1 MTQAPVRPATS
12 TRWTPILWAGT
23 GLTWLAALIAT
34 GSAAGDVAL
43 WVAGIGLGVLLP
55 GVALVRAVRPNGAPL
70 IEDLGWGIPAGFLI
84 AVLGWAVGAAL
95 PWAPPPWL
103 FGPLVVAVLF
113 AVPGVRARLL
123 ARPEPGWG
131 LRPNLVLCGALLV
144 VVCVMTVDFL
154 RLTPA
159 DPGASGS
166 IYYPDSV
173 FQLAVAGQLRHAL
186 FLTYPTVAG
195 EPYAYHWLGHT
206 VLAHLLNGGVE
217 PLDAVVRLTPATL
230 LPAMIL
236 TAAVV
241 ARGVA
246 RRVTAGPLAAVL
258 IGVLGTTVATQTS
271 DGRSLAMVQTYWW
284 ASITTVF
291 GWIASLAVAG
301 CAVAFL
307 RGERGVPTRLFV
319 PFLIFAVGAK
329 SSVGPVLLGGVGL
342 ALVAAVVTR
351 QRVKAAIG
359 IAAATAAVLGV
370 AALTEYAGGNGLH
383 LEIFGGLRRMAARL
397 FPALTVPAN
406 GPELTLPGVPAT
418 AVAVA
423 AVLFFLPLLPRLVGL
438 VFLPRR
444 DPATW
449 FFVGVL
455 VAGVGGILVFR
466 HPGESELFF
475 LISAYPLAAVAS
487 AWGLSERTWRWVGAL
502 AGAAFAAVVAAVI
515 AFTLPDDWAPS
526 FRHALA
532 PLGLLALVLAVA
544 AAATWRLARPW
555 FAAATIGAIL
565 GTGLLSTAFYATSA
579 VTTYSQIAVNSPG
592 NLRITRDDLA
602 GGRWLAEH
610 AGPDDI
616 LASNRVCVQD
626 QHTGLPNPCQAKAF
640 TLAAVAG
647 RTVEVGGWAYAS
659 RSNNTAWSA
668 PQHWTDQP
676 FWDPPRLA
684 RELTAFSAPTPQLL
698 ADLHRDGV
706 RWLVAEATGTP
717 PDTAALDRLAT
728 RRLSLPGF
736 TVWQL
741 TAPA

>member
-1 MTQAPVRPATS
+1 MTQAPARPATR
-12 TRWTPILWAGT
+12 TRWIPLAWAGT
-23 GLTWLAALIAT
+23 GLAWLAALVLT
-34 GSAAGDVAL
+34 GSAVQDVAL
-43 WVAGIGLGVLLP
+43 WVVSAGLGVLLP
-55 GVALVRAVRPNGAPL
+55 GVALVRAVRPGGAAL
-70 IEDLGWGIPAGFLI
+70 IEDLGWGVPAGFLV
-84 AVLGWAVGAAL
+84 AVVGWAVGVVL
-95 PWAPPPWL
+95 PWAPPWL
-103 FGPLVVAVLF
+103 FGPLVVAALL
-113 AVPGVRARLL
+113 AVPGTRARLL

-144 VVCVMTVDFL
+144 VLCWMTVDFL

-159 DPGASGS
+159 GPGASGT

-186 FLTYPTVAG
+186 FLTYPMVAG

-206 VLAHLLNGGVE
+206 VLAHLLNGGVD
-217 PLDAVVRLTPATL
+217 PFDAVVRLTPATL
-230 LPAMIL
+230 MPAMIL

-246 RRVTAGPLAAVL
+246 QRVTAGPIAAVL

-271 DGRSLAMVQTYWW
+271 DGQSLTMIQTYWW

-291 GWIASLAVAG
+291 GWIGSLAVAG
-301 CAVAFL
+301 CAVALL
-307 RGERGVPTRLFV
+307 RGDPGLPTRLFV

-329 SSVGPVLLGGVGL
+329 SSVGPILLGGVGL
-342 ALVAAVVTR
+342 ALVAAIVTR
-351 QRVKAAIG
+351 QRIRTAIG

-383 LEIFGGLRRMAARL
+383 LEIFGGLRRTASRL
-397 FPALTVPAN
+397 FPALTIPRDGPA
-406 GPELTLPGVPAT
+406 LTLPGVPAT

-423 AVLFFLPLLPRLVGL
+423 AVLFFLPLLPRLIGF

-449 FFVGVL
+449 FFAGVL
-455 VAGVGGILVFR
+455 VAGIGGVLVFR

-475 LISAYPLAAVAS
+475 LISAYPLALVAS
-487 AWGLSERTWRWVGAL
+487 AWGLSERTWRLKGAL
-502 AGAAFAAVVAAVI
+502 AGAAFAAAVAALI
-515 AFTLPDDWAPS
+515 AFTLPGDWAPS

-532 PLGLLALVLAVA
+532 PLGLLALVLGVA
-544 AAATWRLARPW
+544 AAVTWRLARPW
-555 FAAATIGAIL
+555 FAAATVGAVL
-565 GTGLLSTAFYATSA
+565 GTGLLSTVFYATSE

-592 NLRITRDDLA
+592 NLRITDDDLA

-610 AGPDDI
+610 ADPADV

-640 TLAAVAG
+640 TLAAVSG

-659 RSNNTAWSA
+659 RSNNTAWTS
-668 PQHWTDQP
+668 PLHWTDQP

-684 RELTAFSAPTPQLL
+684 REQTAFSAPTPQLL
-698 ADLHRDGV
+698 SELYGAGV
-706 RWLVAEATGTP
+706 RWLVADAAGTP
-717 PDTAALDRLAT
+717 PDTATLDLLAT
-728 RRLSLPGF
+728 RRLSLPGC
-736 TVWQL
+736 TIWEL